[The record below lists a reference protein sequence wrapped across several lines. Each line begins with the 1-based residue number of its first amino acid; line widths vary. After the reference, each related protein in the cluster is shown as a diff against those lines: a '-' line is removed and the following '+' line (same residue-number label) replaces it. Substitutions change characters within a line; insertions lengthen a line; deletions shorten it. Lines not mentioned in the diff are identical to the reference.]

1 MDVVTLSLLTM
12 LELALVLGI
21 AVFVLNRKRKQLQ
34 TQLQQLSTEPPA
46 EPETFDSIA
55 SGYLPYLEKL
65 ILESRQQ
72 LESGESKEEPD
83 SVLIAALNYRLSL
96 LEAEM
101 KVTER
106 SNDYPENHW
115 QHVVELFAP
124 PEAHEP
130 EPEPEPEDEPE
141 SEGDDPLIKAQ
152 ARIKSL
158 EKFRDHFF
166 SMKKQLEALEASK
179 QKLADQLETL
189 LPEAERSEELQS
201 LLDTM
206 NTQRD
211 RLQDELAQLESQSD
225 ELSRAASKNIP
236 GEDELQRIEADSE
249 EKASELTEQID
260 KQKKKIFE
268 LHHLVDDLHLES
280 EKTEALQ
287 AKIDQFELA
296 NRDMNM
302 CIQVLEEENQFL
314 QGQIQSLL
322 KLSEDQSVYDA
333 TGPQQL
339 ESLQAQLEEKDE
351 QIKTLEEKYTAME
364 KEYLTLY
371 EEANS

>member
-21 AVFVLNRKRKQLQ
+21 AVFVLNRKRKRLQ
-34 TQLQQLSTEPPA
+34 TQLQQLTTEPPA

-72 LESGESKEEPD
+72 LESNESKEEPD

-115 QHVVELFAP
+115 QHVAELFAP

-130 EPEPEPEDEPE
+130 EPEPEAEPE
-141 SEGDDPLIKAQ
+141 AESDDPLTKAQ

-179 QKLADQLETL
+179 QKLIEQLETL
-189 LPEAERSEELQS
+189 LPEAERSEELRS

-206 NTQRD
+206 NAQRD

-225 ELSRAASKNIP
+225 ALAKAASQNGPTADK
-236 GEDELQRIEADSE
+236 LQRIEAENE
-249 EKASELTEQID
+249 ENASELTEQID

-280 EKTEALQ
+280 EKAEALQ

-322 KLSEDQSVYDA
+322 KLSEDQSVYDVD
-333 TGPQQL
+333 GPQQL
-339 ESLQAQLEEKDE
+339 EALQAQLTEKDE
-351 QIKTLEEKYTAME
+351 QIKILEEKYNSIE
-364 KEYLTLY
+364 QEYLTLY